1 MSGPSPDFYCDFCD
15 VCYYTISEHF
25 TDLACARYQ
34 KHEADQLSIEVAGY
48 RKEFIAEGERR
59 GFEVRAKLMRWTLEG
74 IVRNSRCGYA
84 IRAAESVLLNTQG
97 EKTEG
102 GG

>member
-15 VCYYTISEHF
+15 VCYYTISEHL

-48 RKEFIAEGERR
+48 RKEFITEGERR
-59 GFEVRAKLMRWTLEG
+59 RLEVTNSLMRMTLEG
-74 IVRNSRCGYA
+74 IIRSSRCGYA
-84 IRAAESVLLNTQG
+84 IQAASSVLLNTQG

-102 GG
+102 G